1 MAYSE
6 AKVIAGGLAHIPIII
21 GIFWLIRSYFNKR
34 TNNFE
39 LAQKSTKVK
48 PPIKK
53 VENKAVAN
61 NKVESK
67 VSDTKKLENKVSDT
81 KKLENKVSD
90 AIKPENKVTKTNKVT
105 NKVSDAIKPENKVT
119 KTNKVTNKVSDAIKP
134 ENKSSESISSEIK
147 TVPPKTEENTKI
159 DQKPLN
165 KMKHADVPVNTYRP
179 KTPFIGTVKENYSLL
194 KEGAIGRVN
203 HITFDLSGG
212 DPFLNYVEGQSV
224 GIMAAGEDTNGKPHK
239 LRLYSIASTR
249 HGDDFEGNTVSL
261 CVRQLQYEKD
271 GQTINGVCSTYLCDI
286 KPGDQVKITGPVGK
300 EMLLPE
306 DEDANI
312 VMLATGTG
320 IAPMRAY
327 LRRMFEPS
335 EREKNNWNFK
345 GKAWLFMGAPKSA
358 NLLYEEDLQRY
369 LQNYPDNFKYTKA
382 ISREQQNTK
391 GGRMYIQDRVLESAN
406 ELFNMIEDEKTHIYL
421 CGLKGMEPGID
432 EAMTKAA
439 EEKGLNW
446 AELRPQLRKA
456 GRWHVETY

>member
-1 MAYSE
+1 MYSQ
-6 AKVIAGGLAHIPIII
+6 AKVIAGGLAHIPVVIAVFYFI
-21 GIFWLIRSYFNKR
+21 LTTFNKR
-34 TNNFE
+34 ALKFVE
-39 LAQKSTKVK
+39 EAKTKK
-48 PPIKK
+48 PEAKAVETKK
-53 VENKAVAN
+53 VAV
-61 NKVESK
+61 SK
-67 VSDTKKLENKVSDT
+67 TE
-81 KKLENKVSD
+81 
-90 AIKPENKVTKTNKVT
+90 A
-105 NKVSDAIKPENKVT
+105 
-119 KTNKVTNKVSDAIKP
+119 
-134 ENKSSESISSEIK
+134 
-147 TVPPKTEENTKI
+147 PKTEAPKTEAPKI
-159 DQKPLN
+159 VK
-165 KMKHADVPVNTYRP
+165 KKHADVPVNIYRP
-179 KTPFIGTVKENYSLL
+179 KTPYEGTVIENYSLL

-203 HITFDLSGG
+203 HITFDLKDS
-212 DPFLNYVEGQSV
+212 DPFLNYVEGQSI
-224 GIMAAGEDTNGKPHK
+224 GIMPAGEDANGKPHK

-249 HGDDFEGNTVSL
+249 HGDDFNGNTVSL

-271 GQTINGVCSTYLCDI
+271 GETINGVCSTYLCDI
-286 KPGDQVKITGPVGK
+286 KPGDKVKITGPVGK
-300 EMLLPE
+300 EMLLPDE
-306 DEDANI
+306 EDANI

-327 LRRMFEPS
+327 LRRMFEPT
-335 EREKNNWNFK
+335 EKEKNKWNFK

-369 LQNYPDNFKYTKA
+369 IAENPDNFKYTKA

-446 AELRPQLRKA
+446 SELRPQLKKA

>member
-1 MAYSE
+1 MVYSQ
-6 AKVIAGGLAHIPIII
+6 AKVIAGGLAHIPIVI
-21 GIFWLIRSYFNKR
+21 GLFYFIMTFFNKR
-34 TNNFE
+34 AIDYAEAN
-39 LAQKSTKVK
+39 K
-48 PPIKK
+48 PKK
-53 VENKAVAN
+53 VEKKVVETKVQVKESSSVSSETKTEAPS
-61 NKVESK
+61 KVENTSI
-67 VSDTKKLENKVSDT
+67 DKKT
-81 KKLENKVSD
+81 MKK
-90 AIKPENKVTKTNKVT
+90 
-105 NKVSDAIKPENKVT
+105 
-119 KTNKVTNKVSDAIKP
+119 
-134 ENKSSESISSEIK
+134 
-147 TVPPKTEENTKI
+147 
-159 DQKPLN
+159 
-165 KMKHADVPVNTYRP
+165 KHADVPVNIYRP
-179 KTPFIGTVKENYSLL
+179 KTPFEGTVTGNYSLL

-203 HITFDLSGG
+203 HITFDLKES
-212 DPFLNYVEGQSV
+212 DPFLNYVEGQSI
-224 GIMAAGEDTNGKPHK
+224 GIMPAGEDANGKPHK

-271 GQTINGVCSTYLCDI
+271 GETINGVCSSYLCDI
-286 KPGDQVKITGPVGK
+286 KPGDKVKITGPVGK
-300 EMLLPE
+300 EMLLPDE
-306 DEDANI
+306 EDANI

-327 LRRMFEPS
+327 LRRMFEAT
-335 EREKNNWNFK
+335 EKEKNKWNFK

-369 LQNYPDNFKYTKA
+369 LENYPDNFKYTKA

-406 ELFNMIEDEKTHIYL
+406 EIFNMIEDEKTHIYL

-446 AELRPQLRKA
+446 SELRPQLKKA

>member
-1 MAYSE
+1 MYSQ
-6 AKVIAGGLAHIPIII
+6 AKVIAGGLAHIPVVIAVFYFI
-21 GIFWLIRSYFNKR
+21 LTTFNKR
-34 TNNFE
+34 ALKFVE
-39 LAQKSTKVK
+39 EVKTKK
-48 PPIKK
+48 PEAKAVETKK
-53 VENKAVAN
+53 VAV
-61 NKVESK
+61 SK
-67 VSDTKKLENKVSDT
+67 IE
-81 KKLENKVSD
+81 
-90 AIKPENKVTKTNKVT
+90 A
-105 NKVSDAIKPENKVT
+105 
-119 KTNKVTNKVSDAIKP
+119 
-134 ENKSSESISSEIK
+134 
-147 TVPPKTEENTKI
+147 PKTEAPKTEAPKI
-159 DQKPLN
+159 VK
-165 KMKHADVPVNTYRP
+165 KKHADVPVNIYRP
-179 KTPFIGTVKENYSLL
+179 KTPYEGTVIENYSLL

-203 HITFDLSGG
+203 HITFDLKDS
-212 DPFLNYVEGQSV
+212 DPFLNYVEGQSI
-224 GIMAAGEDTNGKPHK
+224 GIMPAGEDANGKPHK

-249 HGDDFEGNTVSL
+249 HGDDFNGNTVSL

-271 GQTINGVCSTYLCDI
+271 GETINGVCSTYLCDI
-286 KPGDQVKITGPVGK
+286 KPGDKVKITGPVGK
-300 EMLLPE
+300 EMLLPDE
-306 DEDANI
+306 EDANI

-327 LRRMFEPS
+327 LRRMFEPT
-335 EREKNNWNFK
+335 EKEKNKWNFK

-369 LQNYPDNFKYTKA
+369 IAENPDNFKYTKA

-446 AELRPQLRKA
+446 SELRPQLKKA

>member
-1 MAYSE
+1 MYSQ
-6 AKVIAGGLAHIPIII
+6 AKVIAGGLAHIPVVIAVFYFI
-21 GIFWLIRSYFNKR
+21 LTTFNKR
-34 TNNFE
+34 ALKFVE
-39 LAQKSTKVK
+39 EAKTKK
-48 PPIKK
+48 P
-53 VENKAVAN
+53 ESKAVEPKKPA
-61 NKVESK
+61 VSK
-67 VSDTKKLENKVSDT
+67 AENLKI
-81 KKLENKVSD
+81 E
-90 AIKPENKVTKTNKVT
+90 A
-105 NKVSDAIKPENKVT
+105 
-119 KTNKVTNKVSDAIKP
+119 
-134 ENKSSESISSEIK
+134 
-147 TVPPKTEENTKI
+147 PKTETSKVA
-159 DQKPLN
+159 K
-165 KMKHADVPVNTYRP
+165 KKHADVPVNIYRP
-179 KTPFIGTVKENYSLL
+179 KTPFEGTVIENYSLL

-203 HITFDLSGG
+203 HITFDLKDS
-212 DPFLNYVEGQSV
+212 DPFLNYVEGQSI
-224 GIMAAGEDTNGKPHK
+224 GIMPAGEDVNGKPHK

-249 HGDDFEGNTVSL
+249 HGDDFNGNTVSL

-271 GQTINGVCSTYLCDI
+271 GETINGVCSTYLCDI
-286 KPGDQVKITGPVGK
+286 KPGDKVKITGPVGK
-300 EMLLPE
+300 EMLLPDE
-306 DEDANI
+306 EDANI

-327 LRRMFEPS
+327 LRRMFEPT
-335 EREKNNWNFK
+335 EKEKNKWNFK

-369 LQNYPDNFKYTKA
+369 IDENPDNFKYTKA

-446 AELRPQLRKA
+446 SELRPQLKKA

>member
-1 MAYSE
+1 MYSQ
-6 AKVIAGGLAHIPIII
+6 AKVIAGGLAHIPVVIAVFYFI
-21 GIFWLIRSYFNKR
+21 LTTFNKR
-34 TNNFE
+34 ALKFVE
-39 LAQKSTKVK
+39 EAKTKK
-48 PPIKK
+48 PEAKAVEPKK
-53 VENKAVAN
+53 VAVSKIEAPKAEA
-61 NKVESK
+61 
-67 VSDTKKLENKVSDT
+67 
-81 KKLENKVSD
+81 
-90 AIKPENKVTKTNKVT
+90 
-105 NKVSDAIKPENKVT
+105 
-119 KTNKVTNKVSDAIKP
+119 
-134 ENKSSESISSEIK
+134 
-147 TVPPKTEENTKI
+147 PKTEAPKI
-159 DQKPLN
+159 VK
-165 KMKHADVPVNTYRP
+165 KKHADVPVNIYRP
-179 KTPFIGTVKENYSLL
+179 KTPYEGTVIGNYSLL

-203 HITFDLSGG
+203 HITFDLKDS
-212 DPFLNYVEGQSV
+212 DPFLNYVEGQSI
-224 GIMAAGEDTNGKPHK
+224 GIMPAGEDANGKPHK

-249 HGDDFEGNTVSL
+249 HGDNFNGNTVSL

-271 GQTINGVCSTYLCDI
+271 GETINGVCSTYLCDI
-286 KPGDQVKITGPVGK
+286 KPGDKVKITGPVGK
-300 EMLLPE
+300 EMLLPDE
-306 DEDANI
+306 EDANI

-327 LRRMFEPS
+327 LRRMFEPT
-335 EREKNNWNFK
+335 EKEKNKWNFK

-369 LQNYPDNFKYTKA
+369 IAENPDNFKYTKA

-446 AELRPQLRKA
+446 SELRPQLKKA

>member
-1 MAYSE
+1 MVYSQ
-6 AKVIAGGLAHIPIII
+6 AKVIAGGLAHIPIVIALFYFI
-21 GIFWLIRSYFNKR
+21 MTFFNKR
-34 TNNFE
+34 AIQFAEAN
-39 LAQKSTKVK
+39 K
-48 PPIKK
+48 PKKAEKK
-53 VENKAVAN
+53 VEKA
-61 NKVESK
+61 E
-67 VSDTKKLENKVSDT
+67 
-81 KKLENKVSD
+81 
-90 AIKPENKVTKTNKVT
+90 IKPK
-105 NKVSDAIKPENKVT
+105 
-119 KTNKVTNKVSDAIKP
+119 
-134 ENKSSESISSEIK
+134 SESPTKADDKEVVKPASVSAEIK
-147 TVPPKTEENTKI
+147 TEATINKDNTSI
-159 DQKPLN
+159 DK
-165 KMKHADVPVNTYRP
+165 KAMKKKHADVPVNTYRP
-179 KTPFIGTVKENYSLL
+179 KSPFEGTVKENYSLL

-203 HITFDLSGG
+203 HITFDLKSS
-212 DPFLNYVEGQSV
+212 DPFLNYVEGQSI
-224 GIMAAGEDTNGKPHK
+224 GIMPAGLDANGKPHK

-249 HGDDFEGNTVSL
+249 HGDDFAGNTVSL

-271 GQTINGVCSTYLCDI
+271 GETINGVCSTYLCDI
-286 KPGDQVKITGPVGK
+286 KPGDKVKITGPVGK

-306 DEDANI
+306 EEDANI
-312 VMLATGTG
+312 IMLATGTG

-327 LRRMFEPS
+327 LRRMFEAT
-335 EREKNNWNFK
+335 EREKNKWNFR

-369 LQNYPDNFKYTKA
+369 LENYPDNFKYTKA

-446 AELRPQLRKA
+446 SELRPQLKKA

>member
-1 MAYSE
+1 MVYSQ
-6 AKVIAGGLAHIPIII
+6 AKVIAGGLAHIPIVI
-21 GIFWLIRSYFNKR
+21 GLFYFIMTFFNKR
-34 TNNFE
+34 AIDYAEAN
-39 LAQKSTKVK
+39 K
-48 PPIKK
+48 PKK
-53 VENKAVAN
+53 VEKKVVETKVQVKESSSVSSETKTEAPS
-61 NKVESK
+61 KVENTSI
-67 VSDTKKLENKVSDT
+67 DKKPM
-81 KKLENKVSD
+81 KK
-90 AIKPENKVTKTNKVT
+90 
-105 NKVSDAIKPENKVT
+105 
-119 KTNKVTNKVSDAIKP
+119 
-134 ENKSSESISSEIK
+134 
-147 TVPPKTEENTKI
+147 
-159 DQKPLN
+159 
-165 KMKHADVPVNTYRP
+165 KHADVPVNIYRP
-179 KTPFIGTVKENYSLL
+179 KTPFEGTVTGNYSLL

-203 HITFDLSGG
+203 HITFDLKES
-212 DPFLNYVEGQSV
+212 DPFLNYVEGQSI
-224 GIMAAGEDTNGKPHK
+224 GIMPAGEDANGKPHK

-249 HGDDFEGNTVSL
+249 HGDNFEGNTVSL

-271 GQTINGVCSTYLCDI
+271 GETINGVCSSYLCDI
-286 KPGDQVKITGPVGK
+286 KPGDKVKITGPVGK

-306 DEDANI
+306 EEDANI

-327 LRRMFEPS
+327 LRRMFEAT
-335 EREKNNWNFK
+335 EKEKNKWNFK

-369 LQNYPDNFKYTKA
+369 LENYPDNFKYTKA

-406 ELFNMIEDEKTHIYL
+406 EIFNMIEDEKTHIYL

-446 AELRPQLRKA
+446 AELRPQLKKA

>member
-1 MAYSE
+1 MYSQ
-6 AKVIAGGLAHIPIII
+6 AKVIAGGLAHIPVVIAVFYFI
-21 GIFWLIRSYFNKR
+21 LTTFNKR
-34 TNNFE
+34 ALKFVE
-39 LAQKSTKVK
+39 EAKTKK
-48 PPIKK
+48 PEAKAVEPKK
-53 VENKAVAN
+53 VIVA
-61 NKVESK
+61 
-67 VSDTKKLENKVSDT
+67 
-81 KKLENKVSD
+81 
-90 AIKPENKVTKTNKVT
+90 KTE
-105 NKVSDAIKPENKVT
+105 A
-119 KTNKVTNKVSDAIKP
+119 
-134 ENKSSESISSEIK
+134 
-147 TVPPKTEENTKI
+147 PKTEAPKTEAPKI
-159 DQKPLN
+159 VK
-165 KMKHADVPVNTYRP
+165 KKHADVPVNIYRP
-179 KTPFIGTVKENYSLL
+179 KTPYEGTVIENYSLL

-203 HITFDLSGG
+203 HITFDLKDS
-212 DPFLNYVEGQSV
+212 DPFLNYVEGQSI
-224 GIMAAGEDTNGKPHK
+224 GIMPAGEDANGKPHK

-249 HGDDFEGNTVSL
+249 HGDDFNGNTVSL

-271 GQTINGVCSTYLCDI
+271 GETINGICSTYLCDI
-286 KPGDQVKITGPVGK
+286 KPGDKVKITGPVGK

-306 DEDANI
+306 EEDANI

-327 LRRMFEPS
+327 LRRMFEPT
-335 EREKNNWNFK
+335 EKEKNKWNFK

-369 LQNYPDNFKYTKA
+369 IAENPDNFKYTKA

-446 AELRPQLRKA
+446 SELRPQLKKA